1 MRDRKDERIAF
12 LRNQIAGQKQWI
24 AEHGETLA
32 GYITRYGSRIDV
44 DRYGDGGEAIY
55 DADTAALAKWEATLA
70 REGGASST
78 AGVSPKK
85 GLAASTQTRVENAI
99 KHKAE
104 EIRATAVDVL
114 HMMRDG
120 RTAALST
127 NVRQLNAMTAE
138 LSMLQGMREGIIESR
153 EGGG

>member
-1 MRDRKDERIAF
+1 MINRHKERVAF
-12 LRNQIAGQKQWI
+12 LRNQVAGQKQWI

-55 DADTAALAKWEATLA
+55 DADTAALAKWEALLDKET
-70 REGGASST
+70 GGT
-78 AGVSPKK
+78 APKPK
-85 GLAASTQTRVENAI
+85 GLATSTQTRVENAI